1 MVNPFPLHNLHL
13 LEAAVPYH
21 PEADL
26 YTFQAFQT
34 VYTCREEAT
43 SPLDSQEELCAVI
56 TACRVQSTTLLNL
69 RGISATS
76 AAC

>member
-13 LEAAVPYH
+13 LEATVLYH

-34 VYTCREEAT
+34 VGR
-43 SPLDSQEELCAVI
+43 
-56 TACRVQSTTLLNL
+56 
-69 RGISATS
+69 
-76 AAC
+76 